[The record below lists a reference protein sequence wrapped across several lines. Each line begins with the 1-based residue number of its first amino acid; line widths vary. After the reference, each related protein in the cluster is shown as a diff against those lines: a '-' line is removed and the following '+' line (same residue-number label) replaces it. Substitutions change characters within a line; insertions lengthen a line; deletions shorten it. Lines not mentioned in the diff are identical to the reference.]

1 MYRQQRSYHQNLH
14 AGMTDG
20 AYKRS
25 APNRGGEVEDTFVAV
40 RQQMSGAW
48 HGFNE
53 TQMKVLPDGRI
64 DHPPF
69 FFNITPQDNENI

>member
-20 AYKRS
+20 AYKKA
-25 APNRGGEVEDTFVAV
+25 APNRGGEVEDTFVSV

-53 TQMKVLPDGRI
+53 IDMKVLPDGRT
-64 DHPPF
+64 DHPPY
-69 FFNITPQDNENI
+69 FFNVTPDDDENI